1 MAKSAPGPV
10 YPAYKSPYG
19 PKYHYQPNVAGWT
32 PKQLTGLS
40 DGVPVTRAC
49 NRSERDA
56 LAPELANSIMRYTGF
71 KAGAFGGVALF
82 AVIFYAS
89 GIPRVQQDIL
99 MKVPGL
105 RNYFIKDVPASDNPF

>member
-1 MAKSAPGPV
+1 MAKNVPGPA

-19 PKYHYQPNVAGWT
+19 PKYHYRPNVGGWT
-32 PKQLTGLS
+32 PKQLTGL
-40 DGVPVTRAC
+40 
-49 NRSERDA
+49 
-56 LAPELANSIMRYTGF
+56 GF

-89 GIPRVQQDIL
+89 GIPRVQNDIL

-105 RNYFIKDVPASDNPF
+105 RGYFVKDIPASDNPF